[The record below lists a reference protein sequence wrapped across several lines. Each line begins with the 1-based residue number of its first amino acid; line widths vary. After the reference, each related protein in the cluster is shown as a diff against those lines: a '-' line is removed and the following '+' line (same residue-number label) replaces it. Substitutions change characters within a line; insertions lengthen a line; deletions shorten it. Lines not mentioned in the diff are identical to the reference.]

1 MKISIASDHAGYNL
15 KKDVVNW
22 LKDKNYSIMD
32 FGTYSEESVDYPD
45 FAVPAAE
52 AVSNKEADFG
62 IVICGT
68 GIGVSI
74 SANKV
79 PGIRAANCCTAE
91 MAKMA
96 RLHNDANVVAF
107 GARLID
113 FDLAKSIVST
123 FLETEFEGGRHI
135 KRVNKIHNISGI

>member
-1 MKISIASDHAGYNL
+1 MKISIASDHAGFSL
-15 KKDVVNW
+15 KKDVILW
-22 LKDKNYSIMD
+22 LKENNYEVLD
-32 FGTYSEESVDYPD
+32 FGTYSEDSVDYPD

-52 AVSNKEADFG
+52 AVANGDSEFG

-79 PGIRAANCCTAE
+79 AGIRAANCCSVE
-91 MAKMA
+91 MSKMS
-96 RLHNDANVVAF
+96 RLHNNANVLAF

-113 FDLAKSIVST
+113 LDMAKSIVKT

-135 KRVNKIHNISGI
+135 KRVEKIHSISGV

>member
-1 MKISIASDHAGYNL
+1 MKISIASDHAGFSL
-15 KKDVVNW
+15 KKDVIHW
-22 LKDKNYSIMD
+22 LKENNYEILD

-45 FAVPAAE
+45 FAIPAAE
-52 AVSNKEADFG
+52 AVANGESEFG

-79 PGIRAANCCTAE
+79 AGIRAANCCTVE
-91 MAKMA
+91 MSKMS
-96 RLHNDANVVAF
+96 RLHNNANVVAF

-113 FDLAKSIVST
+113 LDMAKSIVKT

-135 KRVNKIHNISGI
+135 KRVEKIHSISGV

>member
-1 MKISIASDHAGYNL
+1 MKISIASDHAGFNL
-15 KKDVVNW
+15 KKDIVNW
-22 LKDKNYSIMD
+22 LKENNYEIMD

-52 AVSNKEADFG
+52 AVSNKESNYG

-113 FDLAKSIVST
+113 FELAKSIVTT

-135 KRVNKIHNISGI
+135 KRVEKIHNISGV

>member
-1 MKISIASDHAGYNL
+1 MKISIASDHAGFSL
-15 KKDVVNW
+15 KKDVILW
-22 LKDKNYSIMD
+22 LKENNYEVLD
-32 FGTYSEESVDYPD
+32 FGTYSEDSVDYPD

-52 AVSNKEADFG
+52 AVANGDSEFG

-79 PGIRAANCCTAE
+79 AGIRAANCCSVE
-91 MAKMA
+91 MSKMS
-96 RLHNDANVVAF
+96 RLHNNANVLAF

-113 FDLAKSIVST
+113 LDMAKSMVKT

-135 KRVNKIHNISGI
+135 KRVEKIHSISGV